1 MAEQK
6 LTAEESFRKAL
17 EDVVAISER
26 LAPLCPGTEDL
37 TELCKLALTNDGQLA
52 LLMDKMTQTRR

>member
-6 LTAEESFRKAL
+6 VTAEESFRKAL
-17 EDVVAISER
+17 EDVVTIAEKLSE
-26 LAPLCPGTEDL
+26 PCSSTGDL

-52 LLMDKMTQTRR
+52 LLMDRVTQTRR

>member
-6 LTAEESFRKAL
+6 MTAEESFRKAL
-17 EDVVAISER
+17 EDVVTIAEK
-26 LAPLCPGTEDL
+26 LADICPSSGDL

-52 LLMDKMTQTRR
+52 LLMDRVTQTRR

>member
-17 EDVVAISER
+17 EDVVAIAEK
-26 LAPLCPGTEDL
+26 LEGVFPTTEALCIA
-37 TELCKLALTNDGQLA
+37 CKDAIGNDSCL
-52 LLMDKMTQTRR
+52 LLMMDKVTQGKR